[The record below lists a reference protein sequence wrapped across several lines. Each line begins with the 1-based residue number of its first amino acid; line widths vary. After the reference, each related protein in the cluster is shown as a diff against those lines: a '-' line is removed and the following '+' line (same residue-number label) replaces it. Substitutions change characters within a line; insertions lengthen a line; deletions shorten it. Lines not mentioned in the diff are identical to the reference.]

1 MYNRQVERMKKFL
14 NKDIASLID
23 VFRKLDYI
31 LSKKQKSLSIIVLFM
46 TVVGAVFETLGVS
59 IIIPLVSAFLSPEQL
74 MKHSYIA
81 PVVRI
86 LQITTAG
93 QLLILISAAVIVI
106 YILKNIYMVFLSYV
120 RVKFSVKVKRELSIK
135 MMNSYMEREYSFFLG
150 VNTADILRGVGY
162 DVSGVQE
169 ILFQI
174 FRIMADGLTAVCICI
189 FIIRTDVVMA
199 VSVIFLMG
207 ISLGLLLYVFRNKM
221 RRVGDYYRECTAQV
235 NKYLY
240 ESFQGIKD
248 VIVFHK
254 EQYFI
259 GKYAVSF
266 TNQQTAEVAKT
277 IASESPAYF
286 IEAVFVSGLIAVVG
300 LKIITGTDTDVF
312 VPQLSSFAIAAFKI
326 LPSIGKISAG
336 FNQLI
341 CSCPALNAAYENL
354 KEAETFKKE
363 SRVQESNVRIG
374 KKVFDQEIVI
384 RNMQWRYPNS
394 PNYVINDL
402 NLTIQKGKSVALIGE
417 SGAGKSTM
425 ADILLG
431 LLVPE
436 QGDIEV
442 DGVSIYQM
450 MDSWKATI
458 GYVPQAVF
466 LTDDTIR
473 HNIAFGVDEKDI
485 DEDRIRRAVE
495 KAQLTDTIAALPDGL
510 DTVLGERGTRFS
522 GGQRQRVAIARAL
535 YNDPDILILDE
546 ATAALDNETE
556 NAVMEAIDALQ
567 GYKTLVIIAHRLT
580 TIRNCDEIYE
590 IKDGKAYRREKKDIF
605 S

>member
-1 MYNRQVERMKKFL
+1 MKKSL

-23 VFRKLDYI
+23 VFKKLNYI
-31 LSKKQKSLSIIVLFM
+31 LDRKQKNLSVIVLLM

-59 IIIPLVSAFLSPEQL
+59 IIIPLVSSFLSPDLL
-74 MKHSYIA
+74 MENEYIA
-81 PVVRI
+81 PVI
-86 LQITTAG
+86 EIFHITTSG
-93 QLLILISAAVIVI
+93 QLLVLISLSVIVI
-106 YILKNIYMVFLSYV
+106 YILKNMYMVLLSYI

-169 ILFQI
+169 ILFQL
-174 FRIMADGLTAVCICI
+174 FRIMADGLTAMCICI

-199 VSVIFLMG
+199 VSIIVLMG
-207 ISLGLLLYVFRNKM
+207 FSLCLLLMVFRNRMK
-221 RRVGDYYRECTAQV
+221 RVGDYYRECTAQV

-240 ESFQGIKD
+240 EAFQGIKD

-254 EQYFI
+254 EPYFVN
-259 GKYAVSF
+259 KYAISF

-277 IASESPAYF
+277 IAAESPAYF
-286 IEAVFVSGLIAVVG
+286 IEAVFVSGLIIVVG
-300 LKIITGTDTDVF
+300 VKIMSGSDTAVF
-312 VPQLSSFAIAAFKI
+312 IPQLSAFAIAAFRI
-326 LPSIGKISAG
+326 LPTIGKISAG
-336 FNQLI
+336 FNQ
-341 CSCPALNAAYENL
+341 
-354 KEAETFKKE
+354 
-363 SRVQESNVRIG
+363 
-374 KKVFDQEIVI
+374 
-384 RNMQWRYPNS
+384 
-394 PNYVINDL
+394 
-402 NLTIQKGKSVALIGE
+402 LIGE

-431 LLVPE
+431 LLVPD
-436 QGDIEV
+436 QGDITV
-442 DGVSIYQM
+442 DGVSIYEM
-450 MDSWKATI
+450 MDAWKATI
-458 GYVPQAVF
+458 GYVPQVVF

-485 DEDRIRRAVE
+485 DDNKIRLAVE
-495 KAQLTDTIAALPDGL
+495 KAQLAETIAALPDGL
-510 DTVLGERGTRFS
+510 NTVLGERGTRFS

-535 YNDPDILILDE
+535 YNDPEILILDE
-546 ATAALDNETE
+546 ATAALDNDTE

-590 IKDGKAYRREKKDIF
+590 IKDGKAYRKEKEEIF

>member
-1 MYNRQVERMKKFL
+1 MKKFVSR
-14 NKDIASLID
+14 DIASLID
-23 VFRKLDYI
+23 VLNKLNYI
-31 LSKKQKSLSIIVLFM
+31 LNKKQKKLSVIVLLM
-46 TVVGAVFETLGVS
+46 TAVGALLETLGVS
-59 IIIPLVSAFLSPEQL
+59 IIIPLVSAFLSPDQL
-74 MKHSYIA
+74 MENRYIK
-81 PVVRI
+81 PIVLFLHI
-86 LQITTAG
+86 ETSE

-106 YILKNIYMVFLSYV
+106 YILKNAYMLLLSYV

-150 VNTADILRGVGY
+150 VNSADILRGVGY
-162 DVSGVQE
+162 DVSGVQD
-169 ILFQI
+169 ILFQL
-174 FRIMADGLTAVCICI
+174 FRIMADGLTALCICV

-199 VSVIFLMG
+199 VSIIFLMG
-207 ISLGLLLYVFRNKM
+207 ISLGLLLMVFRSRMK
-221 RRVGDYYRECTAQV
+221 RIGDYYRECTAQV

-240 ESFQGIKD
+240 EAFQGIKD

-254 EQYFI
+254 EPYFI

-266 TNQQTAEVAKT
+266 TNQQTAEVSKT
-277 IASESPAYF
+277 IAAESPAYF
-286 IEAVFVSGLIAVVG
+286 IEAIFVSGLITVVG
-300 LKIITGTDTDVF
+300 IKMIAGSDTAVF
-312 VPQLSSFAIAAFKI
+312 VPQLSAFAIAAFRI

-341 CSCPALNAAYENL
+341 CSCPALNAAYGNL
-354 KEAETFKKE
+354 KEVEAYKNE
-363 SRVQESNVRIG
+363 SRVQRGSV
-374 KKVFDQEIVI
+374 KKGENIFKSEIAI
-384 RNMQWRYPNS
+384 RNMYWKYPNS
-394 PNYVINDL
+394 ERYVIEGL
-402 NLTIQKGKSVALIGE
+402 NLTIRKGKSVALIGE

-425 ADILLG
+425 ADIMLG
-431 LLVPE
+431 LLVPDR
-436 QGDIEV
+436 GDIEV
-442 DGVSIYQM
+442 DHVSIYEI

-485 DEDRIRRAVE
+485 DEDKIRYVVE
-495 KAQLTDTIAALPDGL
+495 KAQLADTIAALPNGL

-546 ATAALDNETE
+546 ATAALDNDTE
-556 NAVMEAIDALQ
+556 NAIMEAIDALQ

-590 IKDGKAYRREKKDIF
+590 IRDGKALRREKAEIF

>member
-1 MYNRQVERMKKFL
+1 MKNFI
-14 NKDIASLID
+14 NKDIASVID
-23 VFRKLDYI
+23 IFSKLNYI
-31 LSKKQKSLSIIVLFM
+31 LNKKQKNLSVIVLIM
-46 TVVGAVFETLGVS
+46 TVIGAVFETLGVS
-59 IIIPLVSAFLSPEQL
+59 IIIPLVSSFLSPDQL
-74 MKHSYIA
+74 MKNKYVASVTEALH
-81 PVVRI
+81 
-86 LQITTAG
+86 ITTSE
-93 QLLILISAAVIVI
+93 QLLVLISVAVIAI
-106 YILKNIYMVFLSYV
+106 YILKNIYMTFLSYV

-135 MMNSYMEREYSFFLG
+135 MMNSYMERDYTFFLG

-169 ILFQI
+169 ILFQL

-189 FIIRTDVVMA
+189 FIVRTDVVMA
-199 VSVIFLMG
+199 VSIIFLMG
-207 ISLGLLLYVFRNKM
+207 SSLCLLMVVFRTKM
-221 RRVGDYYRECTAQV
+221 KRVGDYYRECTAQV

-240 ESFQGIKD
+240 EAFQGIKD

-254 EQYFI
+254 EKYFI
-259 GKYAVSF
+259 NKYAISF
-266 TNQQTAEVAKT
+266 TNQQTAEVSKT
-277 IASESPAYF
+277 MAAESPAYF
-286 IEAVFVSGLIAVVG
+286 IEAVFVSGLITVVG
-300 LKIITGTDTDVF
+300 LKIITGSDTSVF
-312 VPQLSSFAIAAFKI
+312 VPQLSAFAIAAFRI

-341 CSCPALNAAYENL
+341 CACPALNATYENL
-354 KEAETFKKE
+354 KEVEAYKQE
-363 SRVQESNVRIG
+363 SRVQRSDTKKTE
-374 KKVFDQEIVI
+374 KVFDREIAI
-384 RNMQWRYPNS
+384 RNMQWKYANS
-394 PNYVINDL
+394 PKYVIKDL
-402 NLTIQKGKSVALIGE
+402 DLTIHKGKSIALIGE

-442 DGVSIYQM
+442 DGVSVYQM

-485 DEDRIRRAVE
+485 DDNKVRQAVE
-495 KAQLTDTIAALPDGL
+495 KAQLADTIAALPNGL

-546 ATAALDNETE
+546 ATAALDNDTE

-590 IKDGKAYRREKKDIF
+590 IRDGKAYKREKKEIF

>member
-1 MYNRQVERMKKFL
+1 MKKFL
-14 NKDIASLID
+14 NRDIASLID
-23 VFRKLDYI
+23 VFRKLAYI
-31 LSKKQKSLSIIVLFM
+31 LNKKQKSLSVIVLFM
-46 TVVGAVFETLGVS
+46 TVLGAAFETLGVS

-74 MKHSYIA
+74 MQNKYIA
-81 PVVRI
+81 PVAAF
-86 LQITTAG
+86 LHITTTG
-93 QLLILISAAVIVI
+93 QLLVLISAAVIVI
-106 YILKNIYMVFLSYV
+106 YILKNVYMVLLSFV

-135 MMNSYMEREYSFFLG
+135 MMNSYMGREYSFFLG

-169 ILFQI
+169 ILFQL
-174 FRIMADGLTAVCICI
+174 FRIAADGLTAICICI

-199 VSVIFLMG
+199 VSMIFLMG
-207 ISLGLLLYVFRNKM
+207 ISLCLLIFVFRNKM

-300 LKIITGTDTDVF
+300 LKVITGSDTAIF
-312 VPQLSSFAIAAFKI
+312 VPQLSAFAIAAFRI

-341 CSCPALNAAYENL
+341 CACPALNAAYENL
-354 KEAETFKKE
+354 KEAEAFKQE
-363 SRVQESNVRIG
+363 SRVQNSDVRIG
-374 KKVFDQEIVI
+374 MKVFEREITI
-384 RNMQWRYPNS
+384 RDMQWKYHNS
-394 PNYVINDL
+394 PGYVIKDL

-436 QGDIEV
+436 KGEIEV

-450 MDSWKATI
+450 MDAWKAMI
-458 GYVPQAVF
+458 GYVPQTVF

-485 DEDRIRRAVE
+485 DENRIRRAVE

-590 IKDGKAYRREKKDIF
+590 IKEGKAFRREKEEIF
-605 S
+605 PELHAGQ

>member
-1 MYNRQVERMKKFL
+1 MRKFFG
-14 NKDIASLID
+14 KDIASLID
-23 VFRKLDYI
+23 VFRKLNYI
-31 LSKKQKSLSIIVLFM
+31 LNKKQKSFSVIVLFM

-59 IIIPLVSAFLSPEQL
+59 IIIPLVSAFLSPELL
-74 MKHSYIA
+74 MENPYIA
-81 PVVRI
+81 PVVAV
-86 LQITTAG
+86 LHITTAG
-93 QLLILISAAVIVI
+93 QLLVLVSAAVILI
-106 YILKNIYMVFLSYV
+106 YLLKNVYMVFLSYV
-120 RVKFSVKVKRELSIK
+120 RVKFSVRVKRELSIK

-199 VSVIFLMG
+199 LSMIFLMG
-207 ISLGLLLYVFRNKM
+207 ISLGLLIFVFRSKM

-266 TNQQTAEVAKT
+266 TNQQTAEVSKT

-286 IEAVFVSGLIAVVG
+286 IEAVFVSGLITVVG
-300 LKIITGTDTDVF
+300 VKMITGSETDVF
-312 VPQLSSFAIAAFKI
+312 IPQLSSFAIAAFRI

-354 KEAETFKKE
+354 RETETFKRE
-363 SRVQESNVRIG
+363 SRVQEGNVRIG
-374 KKVFDQEIVI
+374 RKVFEREIVI
-384 RNMQWRYPNS
+384 RDMHWKYPNS
-394 PNYVINDL
+394 SDYVIRDL

-450 MDSWKATI
+450 MDAWKATI

-485 DEDRIRRAVE
+485 DEEKIRRAVE
-495 KAQLTDTIAALPDGL
+495 KAQLADTIAALPDGL

-546 ATAALDNETE
+546 ATAALDNDTE

-590 IKDGKAYRREKKDIF
+590 IKDGKAYRREKKEIF
-605 S
+605 PEIDVKDS

>member
-1 MYNRQVERMKKFL
+1 MNKFL

-23 VFRKLDYI
+23 VLRKLNYI
-31 LSKKQKSLSIIVLFM
+31 LTKKQKNLSVIVLLM

-59 IIIPLVSAFLSPEQL
+59 IIIPLVSTFLSPDLL
-74 MKHSYIA
+74 MENEYIA
-81 PVVRI
+81 PVIEI
-86 LQITTAG
+86 LHITTSG
-93 QLLILISAAVIVI
+93 QLLVLISLTVIVI
-106 YILKNIYMVFLSYV
+106 YILKNVYMVFLSYV

-169 ILFQI
+169 ILFQL
-174 FRIMADGLTAVCICI
+174 FRIMADGLTAMCICI

-199 VSVIFLMG
+199 VSIIVLMG
-207 ISLGLLLYVFRNKM
+207 FSLCLLLMVFRNKM
-221 RRVGDYYRECTAQV
+221 KRVGDYYRECTTQV

-240 ESFQGIKD
+240 EAFQGIKD

-254 EQYFI
+254 EPYFI
-259 GKYAVSF
+259 NKYAVSF

-277 IASESPAYF
+277 IAAESPAYF
-286 IEAVFVSGLIAVVG
+286 IEAVFVSGLIIVVG
-300 LKIITGTDTDVF
+300 LKVITGSDTAVF
-312 VPQLSSFAIAAFKI
+312 VPQLSAFAIAAFRI
-326 LPSIGKISAG
+326 LPTIGKMSAG

-354 KEAETFKKE
+354 KDVEAFKKE
-363 SRVQESNVRIG
+363 SRVQKIASQAG
-374 KKVFDQEIVI
+374 KKVFDKEIVI
-384 RNMQWRYPNS
+384 RNMHWKYPNS
-394 PNYVINDL
+394 QEYVIRNL
-402 NLTIQKGKSVALIGE
+402 NLTIRKGRSVALIGE

-436 QGDIEV
+436 RGDIEV

-485 DEDRIRRAVE
+485 DEQKIRQAVE
-495 KAQLTDTIAALPDGL
+495 KAQLKDTIAALPDGL
-510 DTVLGERGTRFS
+510 ETVLGERGTRFS

-535 YNDPDILILDE
+535 YNDPAILILDE
-546 ATAALDNETE
+546 ATAALDNDTE

-590 IKDGKAYRREKKDIF
+590 IRDGQVHRREKEEIF
-605 S
+605 A

>member
-1 MYNRQVERMKKFL
+1 MKKFVSR
-14 NKDIASLID
+14 DIASLID
-23 VFRKLDYI
+23 VLNKLNYI
-31 LSKKQKSLSIIVLFM
+31 LNKKQKKLSVIVLLM
-46 TVVGAVFETLGVS
+46 TAVGALLETLGVS
-59 IIIPLVSAFLSPEQL
+59 IIIPLVSAFLSPDQL
-74 MKHSYIA
+74 MENQYIK
-81 PVVRI
+81 PIVLFLHI
-86 LQITTAG
+86 ETSE

-106 YILKNIYMVFLSYV
+106 YILKNAYMLLLSYV

-150 VNTADILRGVGY
+150 VNSADILRGVGY
-162 DVSGVQE
+162 DVSGVQD
-169 ILFQI
+169 ILFQL
-174 FRIMADGLTAVCICI
+174 FRIMADGLTALCICV

-199 VSVIFLMG
+199 VSIIFLMG
-207 ISLGLLLYVFRNKM
+207 ISLGLLLLVFRSRMK
-221 RRVGDYYRECTAQV
+221 RIGDYYRECTAQV

-240 ESFQGIKD
+240 EAFQGIKD

-254 EQYFI
+254 EPYFI

-266 TNQQTAEVAKT
+266 TNQQTAEVSKT
-277 IASESPAYF
+277 IAAESPAYF
-286 IEAVFVSGLIAVVG
+286 IEAIFVSGLITVVG
-300 LKIITGTDTDVF
+300 IKMIAGSDTAVF
-312 VPQLSSFAIAAFKI
+312 VPQLSAFAIAAFRI

-341 CSCPALNAAYENL
+341 CSCPALNAAYGNL
-354 KEAETFKKE
+354 KEVEAYKNE
-363 SRVQESNVRIG
+363 SRVQRGSV
-374 KKVFDQEIVI
+374 KKGENIFKSEIAI
-384 RNMQWRYPNS
+384 RNMYWKYPNS
-394 PNYVINDL
+394 ERYVIEDL
-402 NLTIQKGKSVALIGE
+402 NLTIRKGKSVALIGE

-425 ADILLG
+425 ADIMLG
-431 LLVPE
+431 LLVPDR
-436 QGDIEV
+436 GDIEV
-442 DGVSIYQM
+442 DHVSIYEI

-485 DEDRIRRAVE
+485 DEDKIQYVVE
-495 KAQLTDTIAALPDGL
+495 KAQLADTIAALPNGL

-546 ATAALDNETE
+546 ATAALDNDTE
-556 NAVMEAIDALQ
+556 NAIMEAIDALQ

-590 IKDGKAYRREKKDIF
+590 IRDGKALRREKAEIF

>member
-1 MYNRQVERMKKFL
+1 MKKSL

-23 VFRKLDYI
+23 VFKKLNYI
-31 LSKKQKSLSIIVLFM
+31 LDRKQKNLSVIVLLM

-59 IIIPLVSAFLSPEQL
+59 IIIPLVSSFLSPDLL
-74 MKHSYIA
+74 MENEYIA
-81 PVVRI
+81 PVI
-86 LQITTAG
+86 EIFHITTSG
-93 QLLILISAAVIVI
+93 QLLVLISLSVIVI
-106 YILKNIYMVFLSYV
+106 YILKNMYMVLLSYI

-169 ILFQI
+169 ILFQL
-174 FRIMADGLTAVCICI
+174 FRIMADGLTAMCICI

-199 VSVIFLMG
+199 VSIIVLMG
-207 ISLGLLLYVFRNKM
+207 FSLCLLLMVFRNRMK
-221 RRVGDYYRECTAQV
+221 RVGDYYRECTAQV

-240 ESFQGIKD
+240 EAFQGIKD

-254 EQYFI
+254 EPYFVN
-259 GKYAVSF
+259 KYAISF

-277 IASESPAYF
+277 IAAESPAYF
-286 IEAVFVSGLIAVVG
+286 IEAVFVSGLIIVVG
-300 LKIITGTDTDVF
+300 VKIMSGSDTAVF
-312 VPQLSSFAIAAFKI
+312 IPQLSAFAIAAFRI
-326 LPSIGKISAG
+326 LPTIGKISAG

-341 CSCPALNAAYENL
+341 CSCPALNAAYGNL
-354 KEAETFKKE
+354 KEVEAFKKE
-363 SRVQESNVRIG
+363 SRVQGNYAKIDR
-374 KKVFDQEIVI
+374 KVFDKEIVV
-384 RNMQWRYPNS
+384 RNMQWTYPNS
-394 PNYVINDL
+394 PHHVIRDL
-402 NLTIQKGKSVALIGE
+402 NLTIQKGRSVALIGE

-431 LLVPE
+431 LLVPD
-436 QGDIEV
+436 QGDITV
-442 DGVSIYQM
+442 DGVSIYEM
-450 MDSWKATI
+450 MDAWKATI
-458 GYVPQAVF
+458 GYVPQVVF

-485 DEDRIRRAVE
+485 DDNKIRLAVE
-495 KAQLTDTIAALPDGL
+495 KAQLAETIAALPDGL
-510 DTVLGERGTRFS
+510 NTVLGERGTRFS

-535 YNDPDILILDE
+535 YNDPEILILDE
-546 ATAALDNETE
+546 ATAALDNDTE

-590 IKDGKAYRREKKDIF
+590 IKDGKAYRKEKEEIF

>member
-1 MYNRQVERMKKFL
+1 MKKFVSR
-14 NKDIASLID
+14 DIASLID
-23 VFRKLDYI
+23 VLNKLNYI
-31 LSKKQKSLSIIVLFM
+31 LNKKQKKLSVIVLLM
-46 TVVGAVFETLGVS
+46 TVVGALLETLGVS
-59 IIIPLVSAFLSPEQL
+59 IIIPLVSAFLSPDQL
-74 MKHSYIA
+74 MENRYVKPIVLFLHIETSE
-81 PVVRI
+81 
-86 LQITTAG
+86 

-106 YILKNIYMVFLSYV
+106 YILKNAYMLLLSYV

-150 VNTADILRGVGY
+150 VNSADILRGVGY
-162 DVSGVQE
+162 DVSGVQD
-169 ILFQI
+169 ILFQL
-174 FRIMADGLTAVCICI
+174 FRIMADGLTALCICV

-199 VSVIFLMG
+199 VSIIFLMG
-207 ISLGLLLYVFRNKM
+207 ISLGLLLMVFRSRMK
-221 RRVGDYYRECTAQV
+221 RIGDYYRECTAQV

-240 ESFQGIKD
+240 EAFQGIKD

-254 EQYFI
+254 EPYFI

-266 TNQQTAEVAKT
+266 TNQQTAEVSKT
-277 IASESPAYF
+277 IAAESPAYF
-286 IEAVFVSGLIAVVG
+286 IEAIFVSGLITVVG
-300 LKIITGTDTDVF
+300 VKMIAGSDTAVF
-312 VPQLSSFAIAAFKI
+312 VPQLSAFAIAAFRI

-341 CSCPALNAAYENL
+341 CSCPALNAAYGNL
-354 KEAETFKKE
+354 KEVEAYKNE
-363 SRVQESNVRIG
+363 SRVQRGSV
-374 KKVFDQEIVI
+374 KKGENIFKSEIAI
-384 RNMQWRYPNS
+384 RNMYWKYPNS
-394 PNYVINDL
+394 DRYVIEDL
-402 NLTIQKGKSVALIGE
+402 NLTIRKGKSVALIGE

-425 ADILLG
+425 ADIMLG
-431 LLVPE
+431 LLVPDR
-436 QGDIEV
+436 GDIEV
-442 DGVSIYQM
+442 DHVSIYEI

-485 DEDRIRRAVE
+485 DEDKIRYVVE
-495 KAQLTDTIAALPDGL
+495 KAQLADTIAALPNGL

-546 ATAALDNETE
+546 ATAALDNDTE
-556 NAVMEAIDALQ
+556 NAIMEAIDALQ

-590 IKDGKAYRREKKDIF
+590 IRDGKAIRREKAEIF

>member
-1 MYNRQVERMKKFL
+1 MYNRQVKRMKKFL

-31 LSKKQKSLSIIVLFM
+31 LSKKQKSLSVIVLLM

-59 IIIPLVSAFLSPEQL
+59 IIIPLVSAFLSPDQL
-74 MKHSYIA
+74 MEHPYVA

-86 LQITTAG
+86 LHITTAG
-93 QLLILISAAVIVI
+93 QLLILISAMVIVI

-150 VNTADILRGVGY
+150 VNTANILRGVGY

-169 ILFQI
+169 ILFQL

-199 VSVIFLMG
+199 VSMIFLMG

-300 LKIITGTDTDVF
+300 LKIITGTDTAVF
-312 VPQLSSFAIAAFKI
+312 IPQLSSFAIAAFKI

-341 CSCPALNAAYENL
+341 CACPALNAAYENL
-354 KEAETFKKE
+354 KEVEAFKKE
-363 SRVQESNVRIG
+363 SRVQENSARIG
-374 KKVFDQEIVI
+374 RKVFDKEIVI
-384 RNMQWRYPNS
+384 RNMQWKYPNS
-394 PNYVINDL
+394 PNYVIDDL

-425 ADILLG
+425 ADIMLG

>member
-1 MYNRQVERMKKFL
+1 MKKFVSR
-14 NKDIASLID
+14 DIASLID
-23 VFRKLDYI
+23 VLNKLNYI
-31 LSKKQKSLSIIVLFM
+31 LNKKQKKLSVIVLLM
-46 TVVGAVFETLGVS
+46 TVVGALLETLGVS
-59 IIIPLVSAFLSPEQL
+59 IIIPLVSAFLSPDQL
-74 MKHSYIA
+74 MENRYVKPIVLFLHIETSE
-81 PVVRI
+81 
-86 LQITTAG
+86 

-106 YILKNIYMVFLSYV
+106 YILKNAYMLLLSYV

-150 VNTADILRGVGY
+150 VNSADILRGVGY
-162 DVSGVQE
+162 DVSGVQD
-169 ILFQI
+169 ILFQL
-174 FRIMADGLTAVCICI
+174 FRIMADGLTALCICV

-199 VSVIFLMG
+199 VSIIFLMG
-207 ISLGLLLYVFRNKM
+207 ISLGLLLLVFRSRMK
-221 RRVGDYYRECTAQV
+221 RIGDYYRECTAQV

-240 ESFQGIKD
+240 EAFQGIKD

-254 EQYFI
+254 EPYFI

-266 TNQQTAEVAKT
+266 TNQQTAEVSKT
-277 IASESPAYF
+277 IAAESPAYF
-286 IEAVFVSGLIAVVG
+286 IEAIFVSGLITVVG
-300 LKIITGTDTDVF
+300 VKMIAGSDTAVF
-312 VPQLSSFAIAAFKI
+312 VPQLSAFAIAAFRI

-341 CSCPALNAAYENL
+341 CSCPALNAAYGNL
-354 KEAETFKKE
+354 KEVEAYKNE
-363 SRVQESNVRIG
+363 SRVQRGSV
-374 KKVFDQEIVI
+374 KKGENIFKSEIAI
-384 RNMQWRYPNS
+384 RNMYWKYPNS
-394 PNYVINDL
+394 DRYVIEDL
-402 NLTIQKGKSVALIGE
+402 NLTIRKGKSVALIGE

-425 ADILLG
+425 ADIMLG
-431 LLVPE
+431 LLVPDR
-436 QGDIEV
+436 GDIEV
-442 DGVSIYQM
+442 DHVSIYEI

-485 DEDRIRRAVE
+485 DEDKIRYVVE
-495 KAQLTDTIAALPDGL
+495 KAQLADTIAALPNGL

-546 ATAALDNETE
+546 ATAALDNDTE
-556 NAVMEAIDALQ
+556 NAIMEAIDALQ

-590 IKDGKAYRREKKDIF
+590 IRDGKAIRREKAEIF

>member
-1 MYNRQVERMKKFL
+1 MYNRQVKRMKKFL

-31 LSKKQKSLSIIVLFM
+31 LSKKQKSLSVIVLLM

-59 IIIPLVSAFLSPEQL
+59 IIIPLVSAFLSPDQL
-74 MKHSYIA
+74 MEHPYVA

-86 LQITTAG
+86 LHITTAG
-93 QLLILISAAVIVI
+93 QLLILISAMVIVI

-150 VNTADILRGVGY
+150 VNTANILRGVGY

-169 ILFQI
+169 ILFQL

-199 VSVIFLMG
+199 VSMIFLMG

-300 LKIITGTDTDVF
+300 LKIITGTDTAVF
-312 VPQLSSFAIAAFKI
+312 IPQLSSFAIAAFKI

-341 CSCPALNAAYENL
+341 CACPALNAAYENL
-354 KEAETFKKE
+354 KEVEAFKKE
-363 SRVQESNVRIG
+363 SRVQENSARIG
-374 KKVFDQEIVI
+374 RKVFDKEIVI

-394 PNYVINDL
+394 PNYVIDDL

-425 ADILLG
+425 ADIMLG

>member
-1 MYNRQVERMKKFL
+1 MKKFVSR
-14 NKDIASLID
+14 DIASLID
-23 VFRKLDYI
+23 VLNKLNYI
-31 LSKKQKSLSIIVLFM
+31 LNKKQKKLSVIVLLM
-46 TVVGAVFETLGVS
+46 TVVGALLETLGVS
-59 IIIPLVSAFLSPEQL
+59 IIIPLVSAFLSPDQL
-74 MKHSYIA
+74 MENQYVKPIVLFLHIETSE
-81 PVVRI
+81 
-86 LQITTAG
+86 

-106 YILKNIYMVFLSYV
+106 YILKNAYMLLLSYV

-150 VNTADILRGVGY
+150 VNSADILRGVGY
-162 DVSGVQE
+162 DVSGVQD
-169 ILFQI
+169 ILFQL
-174 FRIMADGLTAVCICI
+174 FRIMADGLTALCICI

-199 VSVIFLMG
+199 VSIIFLMG
-207 ISLGLLLYVFRNKM
+207 ISLGLLLLVFRSRMK
-221 RRVGDYYRECTAQV
+221 RIGDYYRECTAQV

-240 ESFQGIKD
+240 EAFQGIKD

-254 EQYFI
+254 EPYFI

-266 TNQQTAEVAKT
+266 TNQQTAEVSKT
-277 IASESPAYF
+277 IAAESPAYF
-286 IEAVFVSGLIAVVG
+286 IEAIFVSGLITVVG
-300 LKIITGTDTDVF
+300 VKMIAGSDTAVF
-312 VPQLSSFAIAAFKI
+312 VPQLSAFAIAAFRI

-341 CSCPALNAAYENL
+341 CSCPALNAAYGNL
-354 KEAETFKKE
+354 KEVEAYKNE
-363 SRVQESNVRIG
+363 SRVQRGSV
-374 KKVFDQEIVI
+374 KKGENIFKSEIAI
-384 RNMQWRYPNS
+384 RNMYWKYPNS
-394 PNYVINDL
+394 ERYVIEDL
-402 NLTIQKGKSVALIGE
+402 NLTIRKGKSVALIGE

-425 ADILLG
+425 ADIMLG
-431 LLVPE
+431 LLVPDR
-436 QGDIEV
+436 GDIEV
-442 DGVSIYQM
+442 DHVSIYEI

-485 DEDRIRRAVE
+485 DEDKIRYVVE
-495 KAQLTDTIAALPDGL
+495 KAQLADTIAALPNGL

-546 ATAALDNETE
+546 ATAALDNDTE
-556 NAVMEAIDALQ
+556 NAIMEAIDALQ

-590 IKDGKAYRREKKDIF
+590 IRDGKAIRREKAEIF

>member
-1 MYNRQVERMKKFL
+1 MKKFVSR
-14 NKDIASLID
+14 DIASLID
-23 VFRKLDYI
+23 VLNKLNYI
-31 LSKKQKSLSIIVLFM
+31 LNKKQKKLSVIVLLM
-46 TVVGAVFETLGVS
+46 TVVGALLETLGVS
-59 IIIPLVSAFLSPEQL
+59 IIIPLVSAFLSPDQL
-74 MKHSYIA
+74 MENRYVKPIVLFLHIETSE
-81 PVVRI
+81 
-86 LQITTAG
+86 

-106 YILKNIYMVFLSYV
+106 YILKNAYMLLLSYV

-150 VNTADILRGVGY
+150 VNSADILRGVGY
-162 DVSGVQE
+162 DVSGVQD
-169 ILFQI
+169 ILFQL
-174 FRIMADGLTAVCICI
+174 FRIMADGLTALCICV

-199 VSVIFLMG
+199 VSIIFLMG
-207 ISLGLLLYVFRNKM
+207 ISLGLLLLVFRSRMK
-221 RRVGDYYRECTAQV
+221 RIGDYYRECTAQV

-240 ESFQGIKD
+240 EAFQGIKD

-254 EQYFI
+254 EPYFI

-266 TNQQTAEVAKT
+266 TNQQTAEVSKT
-277 IASESPAYF
+277 IAAESPAYF
-286 IEAVFVSGLIAVVG
+286 IEAIFVSGLITVVG
-300 LKIITGTDTDVF
+300 VKMIAGSDTAVF
-312 VPQLSSFAIAAFKI
+312 VPQLSAFAIAAFRI

-341 CSCPALNAAYENL
+341 CSCPALNAAYGNL
-354 KEAETFKKE
+354 KEVEAYKNE
-363 SRVQESNVRIG
+363 SRVQRGSVKNGENIFKS
-374 KKVFDQEIVI
+374 EIAI
-384 RNMQWRYPNS
+384 RNMYWKYPNS
-394 PNYVINDL
+394 ERYVIEDL
-402 NLTIQKGKSVALIGE
+402 NLTIRKGKSVALIGE

-425 ADILLG
+425 ADIMLG
-431 LLVPE
+431 LLVPDR
-436 QGDIEV
+436 GDIEV
-442 DGVSIYQM
+442 DHVSIYEI

-485 DEDRIRRAVE
+485 DEDKIRYVVE
-495 KAQLTDTIAALPDGL
+495 KAQLADTIAALPNGL

-546 ATAALDNETE
+546 ATAALDNDTE
-556 NAVMEAIDALQ
+556 NAIMEAIDALQ

-590 IKDGKAYRREKKDIF
+590 IRDGKAIRREKAEIF